1 MGACTSET
9 LETLLYSEAGDLVI
23 AGQIVTNEISGND
36 ISVEV
41 FGSDVESATSICV
54 RIVNAI
60 TIDREAHLHGTCLQ
74 DAVAQLEEPNQLI
87 GLMPVPTAYQAPTSV
102 VDPPPCSPSL
112 ASRSRRRSTFQE
124 SPSRTCSP

>member
-1 MGACTSET
+1 MG
-9 LETLLYSEAGDLVI
+9 
-23 AGQIVTNEISGND
+23 
-36 ISVEV
+36 
-41 FGSDVESATSICV
+41 SATSICV

-102 VDPPPCSPSL
+102 VDPPPAFTVPGITIPDLQSVSSAAALVPSMVAAL
-112 ASRSRRRSTFQE
+112 VAVVLVVL
-124 SPSRTCSP
+124 